1 MTGSLWLDRWLDIV
15 HLVAYYAVVVV
26 VIDSYRSPRMNV
38 CDDVDNDDNNSDNRH
53 RYWYWVKIVSAVS
66 PVYHEWP
73 VTCSCRIPREILL
86 QSLLLPSS
94 AALVVGK
101 EDDDDDD
108 SDQRPP
114 ADVQERVE
122 CAPTVDPCPVESHT
136 DYYYD
141 DRVVVVWSVGC

>member
-1 MTGSLWLDRWLDIV
+1 MNVCD
-15 HLVAYYAVVVV
+15 VVVV
-26 VIDSYRSPRMNV
+26 V
-38 CDDVDNDDNNSDNRH
+38 DDNNSDNRH

-94 AALVVGK
+94 AALVVGI
-101 EDDDDDD
+101 DDDDD

-136 DYYYD
+136 DYYYCYD
-141 DRVVVVWSVGC
+141 DRVVVVAVVVVWSVGC